1 MYPNVIKSD
10 KTIVC
15 SQIKIDSNQ
24 KWPKSLNLS
33 LVFVIKT
40 FKCVEVF
47 QGILSAVANNE
58 IIDNTN
64 MVKYFL
70 ADLLIVILLSIDHH
84 GVWIKQSASSSPFH
98 PILMPTNEIGNK

>member
-1 MYPNVIKSD
+1 MYSNVIKSD

-24 KWPKSLNLS
+24 KGQTNLS